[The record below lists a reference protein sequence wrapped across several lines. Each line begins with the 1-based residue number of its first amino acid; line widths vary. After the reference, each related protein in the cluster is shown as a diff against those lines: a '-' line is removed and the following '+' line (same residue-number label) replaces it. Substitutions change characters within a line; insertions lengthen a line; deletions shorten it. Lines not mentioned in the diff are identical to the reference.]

1 MHMAVG
7 GLLSRAR
14 VAVSTIG
21 FPVVEESSRRGLVTW
36 APVFA
41 PGRADRE
48 RGLLSCARVA
58 ISTVGFLVAETS
70 SRRGLVT

>member
-1 MHMAVG
+1 MGFLYCAWC
-7 GLLSRAR
+7 AFI
-14 VAVSTIG
+14 TIG
-21 FPVVEESSRRGLVTW
+21 FSVVETSSRRGLVTW

-58 ISTVGFLVAETS
+58 IRTVGFLVAETS